1 MIQIFF
7 LLLLVA
13 MIVMLWV
20 IIKQEQKIIELNHE
34 INMRKL
40 GMKGDE
46 VVYVVIFSRKDYKLL
61 LELKQEVK
69 RCQELLRSLCADS
82 YGCISGIADGQTN
95 LEQK

>member
-1 MIQIFF
+1 MKIIF
-7 LLLLVA
+7 LVLFVA
-13 MIVMLWV
+13 IIVMLWV
-20 IIKQEQKIIELNHE
+20 ITKQEQKIIELNHE

-46 VVYVVIFSRKDYKLL
+46 VIHVVIFSRKDYKLL

-69 RCQELLRSLCADS
+69 RCQELLRSLCAGS
-82 YGCISGIADGQTN
+82 YGCVSGITDGQTN